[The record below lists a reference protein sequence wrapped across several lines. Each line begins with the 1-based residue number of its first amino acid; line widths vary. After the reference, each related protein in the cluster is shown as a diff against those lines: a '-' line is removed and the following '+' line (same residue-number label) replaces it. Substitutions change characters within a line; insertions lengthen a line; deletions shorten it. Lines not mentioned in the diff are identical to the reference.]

1 MGELFLMTGG
11 LLLLL
16 ALHPYCTYPLSLQVL
31 ARMWRCSVHAGEP
44 PPGAVAVCV
53 CAYNEELVIAAKIHN
68 MLAIRSSVP
77 NLEILIYVD
86 GASDRTAE
94 IVESLSQEN
103 YSIRAVFSPTRMG
116 KSHGMN
122 LLVSMTA
129 ADYVVFTDANV
140 IFAPDAVP
148 HLLAPFTDPE
158 VGCVSGH
165 LVYTTNSNAPTASV
179 GSLYWRLEEQIKRLE
194 SACGS
199 AMGADG
205 SIFAIRRRLHRPPPP
220 DLIDDMFVSLSILC
234 AGSRVVQVRDAVAY
248 EEIVSKPKEEFR
260 RKIRIACQ
268 SLNVH
273 RALSR
278 ELRRLPTAER
288 YKYISHKLLRWFTIY
303 FLCGGALCTIAGLA
317 VAQMWLVFAF
327 ALVVAA
333 GFLTSMALA
342 QSGPLCKF
350 RDVLGAFVATGIGV
364 WRSAQGHRFQTWTP
378 PTSARAV
385 SSSDPAL
392 PL

>member
-11 LLLLL
+11 LLFLL

-31 ARMWRCSVHAGEP
+31 TRMWRHSVYAGESP
-44 PPGAVAVCV
+44 LGAVAVCV

-77 NLEILIYVD
+77 KLEILIYVD

-94 IVESLSQEN
+94 IVESFSQEN
-103 YSIRAVFSPTRMG
+103 HSIRAVFSPTRMG

-148 HLLAPFTDPE
+148 HLLAPFTDPG

-165 LVYTTNSNAPTASV
+165 LIYTTNSDAPTASV

-205 SIFAIRRRLHRPPPP
+205 SIFAIR
-220 DLIDDMFVSLSILC
+220 
-234 AGSRVVQVRDAVAY
+234 
-248 EEIVSKPKEEFR
+248 
-260 RKIRIACQ
+260 
-268 SLNVH
+268 
-273 RALSR
+273 
-278 ELRRLPTAER
+278 
-288 YKYISHKLLRWFTIY
+288 
-303 FLCGGALCTIAGLA
+303 
-317 VAQMWLVFAF
+317 
-327 ALVVAA
+327 
-333 GFLTSMALA
+333 
-342 QSGPLCKF
+342 
-350 RDVLGAFVATGIGV
+350 
-364 WRSAQGHRFQTWTP
+364 
-378 PTSARAV
+378 
-385 SSSDPAL
+385 
-392 PL
+392 